1 MIINKHFEEP
11 YNKFA
16 PEGPI
21 PVLSKTIVKSKLSN
35 KFWKSTQKIYDEVN
49 NPDQENLNYDINKI
63 NNLNLNN
70 ALNNNT
76 NDEYEKQNQIK
87 EDLKKNKQNK
97 LKSGQK
103 NLNINY
109 AEINEKLKNEIEEM
123 KNIISNLQNE
133 LNKKDMI
140 IENQNNEKI
149 KLTKRV
155 EELESMLSQYLE
167 IEKNSLKQ

>member
-21 PVLSKTIVKSKLSN
+21 PVLSKTIVKSRLSN
-35 KFWKSTQKIYDEVN
+35 KFWKNTQKIYDEGN
-49 NPDQENLNYDINKI
+49 NPEQENLNYDINKI
-63 NNLNLNN
+63 NNFNLNN

-133 LNKKDMI
+133 LSKKDMI

-155 EELESMLSQYLE
+155 EELESVLSQYLE
-167 IEKNSLKQ
+167 IEKNSKQ

>member
-21 PVLSKTIVKSKLSN
+21 PVLSKTIVKSRLSN
-35 KFWKSTQKIYDEVN
+35 KFWKNTQKIYDEVN
-49 NPDQENLNYDINKI
+49 NPEQENLNYDINKI

-155 EELESMLSQYLE
+155 EELESVLSQYLE
-167 IEKNSLKQ
+167 IEKNSKQ

>member
-21 PVLSKTIVKSKLSN
+21 PVLSKTIVKSRLSN
-35 KFWKSTQKIYDEVN
+35 KFWKNTQKIYDEVN

-133 LNKKDMI
+133 LSKKDMI

-155 EELESMLSQYLE
+155 EELESVLSQYLE
-167 IEKNSLKQ
+167 IEKNSKQ

>member
-21 PVLSKTIVKSKLSN
+21 PVLSKTIVKSRLSN
-35 KFWKSTQKIYDEVN
+35 KFWKNTQKIYDEVN

-97 LKSGQK
+97 LKNGQK

>member
-1 MIINKHFEEP
+1 M
-11 YNKFA
+11 
-16 PEGPI
+16 
-21 PVLSKTIVKSKLSN
+21 
-35 KFWKSTQKIYDEVN
+35 
-49 NPDQENLNYDINKI
+49 
-63 NNLNLNN
+63 
-70 ALNNNT
+70 
-76 NDEYEKQNQIK
+76 
-87 EDLKKNKQNK
+87 
-97 LKSGQK
+97 
-103 NLNINY
+103 NINY
-109 AEINEKLKNEIEEM
+109 IEINQKLRNEIEEM

>member
-21 PVLSKTIVKSKLSN
+21 PVLSKTIVKSRLSN
-35 KFWKSTQKIYDEVN
+35 KFWKNTQKIYDEVN
-49 NPDQENLNYDINKI
+49 NPEQENLNYDMNNI
-63 NNLNLNN
+63 NNFNLNN

-76 NDEYEKQNQIK
+76 NDEYEKQNKIQENI
-87 EDLKKNKQNK
+87 KKNKQNK

-123 KNIISNLQNE
+123 KTIISNLQNE

-155 EELESMLSQYLE
+155 EELESLLSQYFE

>member
-21 PVLSKTIVKSKLSN
+21 PVLSKTIVKSRLSN
-35 KFWKSTQKIYDEVN
+35 KFWKNTQKIYDEVN

-87 EDLKKNKQNK
+87 DDLKKNKQNK

-133 LNKKDMI
+133 LSKKDMI

-155 EELESMLSQYLE
+155 EELESVLSQYLE
-167 IEKNSLKQ
+167 IEKNSKQ

>member
-21 PVLSKTIVKSKLSN
+21 PVLSKTIVKSRLSN
-35 KFWKSTQKIYDEVN
+35 KFWKNTQKIYDEVN

-123 KNIISNLQNE
+123 KTIISNLQNE

-155 EELESMLSQYLE
+155 EELESVLSQYLE
-167 IEKNSLKQ
+167 IEKNSKQ

>member
-49 NPDQENLNYDINKI
+49 NPEQENLNYDINKI

-97 LKSGQK
+97 LKNGQK

>member
-21 PVLSKTIVKSKLSN
+21 PVLSKTIVKSRLSN
-35 KFWKSTQKIYDEVN
+35 KFWKNTQKIYDEVN

-133 LNKKDMI
+133 LSKKDMI

-155 EELESMLSQYLE
+155 EELESVLAQYLE
-167 IEKNSLKQ
+167 IEKNSKQ

>member
-21 PVLSKTIVKSKLSN
+21 PVLSKTIVKSRLSN
-35 KFWKSTQKIYDEVN
+35 KFWKNTQKIYDEVN

-97 LKSGQK
+97 LKSCQK

-133 LNKKDMI
+133 LSKKDMI

-155 EELESMLSQYLE
+155 EELESVLSQYLE
-167 IEKNSLKQ
+167 IEKNSKQ